1 MSKSADAF
9 RTISEVAEWLET
21 PAHVLRFW
29 ESKFTQ
35 VKPVKRA
42 GGRRYYRPADMRLL
56 GGIKKLLHEDGMT
69 IKGVQKILREQG
81 IKHVSSLCASS
92 LAEEEDASFVDAEET
107 LPTSDPIDT
116 VVPFAK
122 PELELDPETEDVPI
136 TADERS
142 EVAAAPPP
150 DTSTQPL
157 AEAPKATPQDT
168 PEVKADAEPSGSE
181 AKADAAAVEDAP
193 ENAPDPAEQGP
204 AGESAPEPEATATPE
219 DVAPSDPA
227 PMAEQTVDAA
237 EPEAETEL
245 PEVDVAAE
253 AEDAPSDA
261 STDDHP
267 PKVAEPEALPEQE
280 QASPG
285 SVPSDTLPLPGF
297 VQHSATDRRAQDETG
312 PDAPRPVPPGS
323 HSDPSPGMLSRLSRI
338 NQLSPDTARQIAP
351 LLDRLRAL
359 SR

>member
-81 IKHVSSLCASS
+81 IKHVSSLCTSS
-92 LAEEEDASFVDAEET
+92 LAEEEDAGFMNAEET
-107 LPTSDPIDT
+107 SSASDPIDT

-122 PELELDPETEDVPI
+122 PELELDPETEDVP
-136 TADERS
+136 TAADETPAVS
-142 EVAAAPPP
+142 AAPPD
-150 DTSTQPL
+150 DTSAQPL
-157 AEAPKATPQDT
+157 AEPPQATNQDM
-168 PEVKADAEPSGSE
+168 PEVKAYAEPSDSE
-181 AKADAAAVEDAP
+181 AGADAAAVGDAR
-193 ENAPDPAEQGP
+193 DPAEQGP
-204 AGESAPEPEATATPE
+204 ADESAPESEATATPE
-219 DVAPSDPA
+219 DVAPSDPE
-227 PMAEQTVDAA
+227 PVAEQTVDAA
-237 EPEAETEL
+237 EPEAETEH

-253 AEDAPSDA
+253 AKDAPSDA

-267 PKVAEPEALPEQE
+267 AKAAEPEALPEKE
-280 QASPG
+280 QASPEP
-285 SVPSDTLPLPGF
+285 VASDTLPLPGF
-297 VQHSATDRRAQDETG
+297 VQHSAKDGRALDETVS
-312 PDAPRPVPPGS
+312 DAVGPVPSGS

-338 NQLSPDTARQIAP
+338 NHLSPDTARQIAP

>member
-92 LAEEEDASFVDAEET
+92 LAEEEEDAGFMDADET

-136 TADERS
+136 TADETPA
-142 EVAAAPPP
+142 VAADHPP
-150 DTSTQPL
+150 DTSAQPL
-157 AEAPKATPQDT
+157 AEAPRATPQDT

-181 AKADAAAVEDAP
+181 AEADASAVED
-193 ENAPDPAEQGP
+193 APDPAEQGP

-219 DVAPSDPA
+219 DLAPSDPE
-227 PMAEQTVDAA
+227 PMAEQTVHAA
-237 EPEAETEL
+237 EPEAETEH

-253 AEDAPSDA
+253 AKDAPSDA

-267 PKVAEPEALPEQE
+267 PKAAEPEALPEQE

-297 VQHSATDRRAQDETG
+297 VQHSAKDRRAQDETG
-312 PDAPRPVPPGS
+312 SDAPRPVPPGS